1 MVLALFFLWG
11 SYFKQGWR
19 GGGWQNSKQ
28 WKLYFPR
35 YLKCIEW
42 SQLTFVFDYFLDQVL
57 PLRTNT
63 MGGTPKGPISKE
75 LVASVQFFCLSLYI
89 TASPLHKNLQVVNYE
104 RCKCSSGYSKE
115 TQTCAIHVRHVWN
128 CSLPSTSYCW
138 RSFSSRISHLF
149 SLLGSVTLLARSLD
163 ASPWMPAVVLHHCTF
178 SRYSTVR
185 LKMFSLLS
193 VLVFMHYLYE
203 KYYSINLLLYR
214 TIYLIVLVG

>member
-1 MVLALFFLWG
+1 MLLALFFLQG
-11 SYFKQGWR
+11 FYFKQGWR
-19 GGGWQNSKQ
+19 GGGWQTSKQ

-35 YLKCIEW
+35 YLKFIEW
-42 SQLTFVFDYFLDQVL
+42 SQLTFVFGYFLDQVM

-63 MGGTPKGPISKE
+63 VGGTPKGPISKE
-75 LVASVQFFCLSLYI
+75 VVASVQFFCLSLYI
-89 TASPLHKNLQVVNYE
+89 TASPLHKNLQDVNYE

-163 ASPWMPAVVLHHCTF
+163 ASPCVPGIVLCF
-178 SRYSTVR
+178 SRYCTLR

-193 VLVFMHYLYE
+193 VLVFMHYLCE

-214 TIYLIVLVG
+214 TI